1 MSTQLTSSSGYN
13 TKNMIFSE
21 PAVSSIPDSKPPIKF
36 TRINI
41 STKYPNGKTGD
52 LIFPTV
58 GKIFSF
64 GVSES
69 INKDTGVVNGYSMAL
84 CLLPRDEEPS
94 DEQKEFIAT
103 YDAVANK
110 CKEYLIEKRDA
121 IGKYELEM
129 GDLKKLNNIYIKKEK
144 GVPVPG
150 SSPTLYPKLIVSKK
164 QDKILTYFFDED
176 DNPLNALDLIG
187 KYCHV
192 NAAIKIESIFIG
204 KDISLQV
211 KLYECQVSLLN
222 TGMTRLLAKSSRPE
236 SNPIVKDMSKTTN
249 ALPDLSDDKDDDDVG
264 SLVDSDKDDEEYTEP
279 EPVKEEPKKVVK
291 RVVKK
296 VVKKGE

>member
-21 PAVSSIPDSKPPIKF
+21 PVVSSIPDSKPPIKF

-94 DEQKEFIAT
+94 DEQKEFIST

-110 CKEYLIEKRDA
+110 CKEYLIEKRDV
-121 IGKYELEM
+121 IGKYELEL
-129 GDLKKLNNIYIKKEK
+129 GDLKKLNNIYIKKDK

-211 KLYECQVSLLN
+211 KLYECEVRMTN
-222 TGMTRLLAKSSRPE
+222 TGMQRLLTKRPE
-236 SNPIVKDMSKTTN
+236 SISKVETLASSNPM
-249 ALPDLSDDKDDDDVG
+249 DDNDDVG
-264 SLVDSDKDDEEYTEP
+264 SIVGDIEDSKDDENIEDTIKDVE
-279 EPVKEEPKKVVK
+279 VPKKVVK
-291 RVVKK
+291 KIVKK
-296 VVKKGE
+296 VVKKDA